1 MRGEFIDVWSES
13 WREIWLPLIDQE
25 EVPEDIFCELYDQF
39 GSAARQ
45 PSPEEAAAL
54 AINDAVQ
61 LREAFDDALA
71 IAHIDVDLARRDQI
85 FNDSGCA
92 TAEGVELRTAA
103 LEAGLA
109 MLIGDPVQRT
119 EVLFGALSG
128 LVGNEEKR
136 KEVVGR
142 AYQYIVNDPLRS
154 REAFQRIRES
164 DFAGERSLVDFL
176 EAVNG
181 VLEDLGG
188 DRLSNLYFNLLES
201 FLEKFS
207 LRYDL
212 RRPCILCPT
221 LPGLFA
227 SLFGELRALGSQ
239 DSEVDELL
247 KDFEEAVR
255 DLRFGASTGRMK
267 TCMTKEVMLLE
278 GLASM
283 APGVTKSTLGDMCE
297 ELGGWPHPAVPESL
311 KKLYGFASDR
321 SGIRHGKSLRRAGRE
336 YRALEMRD
344 LVAMSILLA
353 GFTPYLTDLLDP
365 EVVYRGS

>member
-1 MRGEFIDVWSES
+1 M
-13 WREIWLPLIDQE
+13 PLIDRE
-25 EVPEDIFCELYDQF
+25 EVPEDIFCELYDEF
-39 GSAARQ
+39 GRAARKL
-45 PSPEEAAAL
+45 SPEEAAAL
-54 AINDAVQ
+54 AMDDAVQ

-71 IAHIDVDLARRDQI
+71 IAGIDVDLARRDEVV
-85 FNDSGCA
+85 NDSGC
-92 TAEGVELRTAA
+92 TGAEGSELRRAA
-103 LEAGLA
+103 LEAALA
-109 MLIGDPVQRT
+109 MLIDDPAQRA
-119 EVLFGALSG
+119 EALSKALWG
-128 LVGNEEKR
+128 LVGDEDKR
-136 KEVVGR
+136 KAALGR
-142 AYQYIVNDPLRS
+142 AYEYIVNDPLRS
-154 REAFQRIRES
+154 RDAFQRIGAN
-164 DFAGERSLVDFL
+164 DFAGERALVAFL
-176 EAVNG
+176 EAVSG

-188 DRLSNLYFNLLES
+188 DRLANLYFSLLES
-201 FLEKFS
+201 FLAKFS

-227 SLFGELRALGSQ
+227 SLIGELRALGSQ
-239 DSEVDELL
+239 DSELDELL

-283 APGVTKSTLGDMCE
+283 APEVTKGTLGEMCE

-321 SGIRHGKSLRRAGRE
+321 SGIRHGKSRRRAGRD
-336 YRALEMRD
+336 YRTLEMRD

-365 EVVYRGS
+365 EVVYRGRLK